1 MGTSV
6 NGVKRAHMFI
16 KLSGHDVDGVKR
28 AHKLTTQSGQIFW
41 CDMRK
46 VGAHVKESGQNC

>member
-41 CDMRK
+41 CDIRK